1 MVICNI
7 IHVYAKNI
15 SHTLHNLAFHQEALI
30 LLTHS
35 KNRPITM
42 YGSKIIIPISLTL
55 ALTACETPEQ
65 QTARLEQFLGKALA
79 EVTSTIGEPIIQNKT
94 AAVWYHESVHT
105 DNQPIYHPYGYGYF
119 YGYGYAYGHRRTYR
133 LQCTFT
139 ATLKND
145 RVATSS
151 YKGNS
156 CKRFAPKVKN

>member
-1 MVICNI
+1 VVISNI

-55 ALTACETPEQ
+55 TLAACETPEQ
-65 QTARLEQFLGKALA
+65 QTARLEQFQGKALA
-79 EVTSTIGEPIIQNKT
+79 EVTSIIGEPTIQNKT
-94 AAVWYHESVHT
+94 TAVWYHESVHT
-105 DNQPIYHPYGYGYF
+105 DYQPIYHPYGYGY
-119 YGYGYAYGHRRTYR
+119 GYGHRRTYR

-156 CKRFAPKVKN
+156 CKRFAPKIRN